1 MRSKEFNK
9 VKPYC
14 YEITRNKDGKK
25 YFGVRWS
32 NIAHNRPPIYDLGK
46 SYFTSRPSLSS
57 DFRKNKKAYKI
68 KFVYT
73 FDTIEEA
80 RDYELKF
87 NKKILKNNKWLNT
100 SAFPQIIHTDE
111 SKKKLR
117 VIKLGSKLT
126 KETRKKISKSNTGKK
141 HRKETIKKMK
151 DAQLGD
157 KHWAFGLKGK
167 DNPNYGKKHSEEF
180 KKRRSQ
186 VSRDVWLRPG
196 VREKIKKSM
205 KGRIPWN
212 KGKTNI
218 YSPDVLKK
226 MSLAKKNKPSPHIG
240 KKMSES
246 AKRKMKI
253 AWIERRKRGVSE
265 ETRKK
270 LSKAFSGKNHPL
282 YGLKG
287 KKNPN
292 YGRKNSTS
300 TKKRMSISA
309 KIAWTSE
316 RKANVSR
323 NRTLKV

>member
-1 MRSKEFNK
+1 MKSKEFNK

-14 YEITRNKDGKK
+14 YEVTRNKDGKK

-32 NIAHNRPPIYDLGK
+32 NLAQNRPPIFDLGK

-80 RDYELKF
+80 RDYELRF
-87 NKKILKNNKWLNT
+87 NKKILKSNKWLNT
-100 SAFPQIIHTDE
+100 SAFPQIIHTEE

-117 VIKLGSKLT
+117 DIKLGSKLT
-126 KETRKKISKSNTGKK
+126 KETRKKISKSNIGKK
-141 HRKETIKKMK
+141 HRRETIKKMK
-151 DAQLGD
+151 NAQLGE
-157 KHWAFGLKGK
+157 KHWAYGLKGK
-167 DNPNYGKKHSEEF
+167 ESPLYGFKHTKKF
-180 KKRRSQ
+180 KKEQKVRSKEMWNNP
-186 VSRDVWLRPG
+186 RL
-196 VREKIKKSM
+196 REKMKKGM
-205 KGRIPWN
+205 KGRVPWN

-218 YSPDVLKK
+218 YSPEVLKK

-246 AKRKMKI
+246 ARKKMRL

-265 ETRKK
+265 ETRRK
-270 LSKAFSGKNHPL
+270 LSKAFSGKNHPM

-287 KKNPN
+287 INHPN
-292 YGRKNSTS
+292 YGRKNSERV
-300 TKKRMSISA
+300 KRKMSLSA
-309 KIAWTSE
+309 KLSWTPE
-316 RKANVSR
+316 RKKSVS
-323 NRTLKV
+323 KKI